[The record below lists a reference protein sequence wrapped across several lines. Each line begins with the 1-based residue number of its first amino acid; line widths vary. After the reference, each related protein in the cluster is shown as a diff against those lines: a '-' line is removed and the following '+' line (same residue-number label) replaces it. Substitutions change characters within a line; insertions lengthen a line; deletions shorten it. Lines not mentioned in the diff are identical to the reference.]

1 MCETRRLRKK
11 AKRLKGEVKYLKSVL
26 KSKLLS
32 KDAVASA
39 KAVPP
44 MSTGRSLDAVPPMST
59 GRSISADA
67 VPPMSTGKQ

>member
-11 AKRLKGEVKYLKSVL
+11 AKRLKGEVKFLKSVL

-32 KDAVASA
+32 KDTVAIT

-44 MSTGRSLDAVPPMST
+44 ISTGRSLDAVPPMST
-59 GRSISADA
+59 G
-67 VPPMSTGKQ
+67 GK

>member
-1 MCETRRLRKK
+1 MCEKRRLRKK
-11 AKRLKGEVKYLKSVL
+11 AKRLNGEVKYLKSVL

-32 KDAVASA
+32 AESLG

-59 GRSISADA
+59 G
-67 VPPMSTGKQ
+67 K